1 MCHNVHATTVK
12 AFRELLLLLQTKGD
26 IWGVITATSVT
37 CFLHRNTLKGKGA
50 EGEKKGKEK
59 KNNTKNTEH
68 SSPHW
73 QDSHLAEGSI
83 LQLCGKGYFWGQE
96 IKSTIAQFIQSAFLT
111 TE

>member
-59 KNNTKNTEH
+59 KKTTQKTQNTLLLTGKIAT
-68 SSPHW
+68 W
-73 QDSHLAEGSI
+73 QKAVYYNCVEKDTFGV
-83 LQLCGKGYFWGQE
+83 K
-96 IKSTIAQFIQSAFLT
+96 K
-111 TE
+111 